1 MRHSSASVISA
12 ITKCRLCKSDRLV
25 PILDLGVHA
34 LSGVFPR
41 DPEMKL
47 TSGPLQL
54 VKCQGEGTC
63 GLVQLAHDYDLDEM
77 YGANY
82 GYRSSLN
89 RSMVRHLST
98 KVARL
103 RQRRPVGPGDVVL
116 DIGSNDGTT
125 LAQYPE
131 EVRRIGIDP
140 TAEKFRS
147 YYAKGIEIAATFFD
161 AGTFDEVA
169 RGEKARIVTSLAM
182 FYDLPE
188 PFEFVRDVARI
199 LADDGIWHL
208 EQSYLPMMLET
219 LSYDTVCHEHLEY
232 YGLSQIRWMTRRAG
246 LRIVDVETNDVN
258 GGSFAVTIAK
268 GNGDAPIVE
277 EMIAREAAL
286 DDLATYETFRTK
298 VARHRKELRALLGRL
313 ADEKKKVIG
322 FGASTKGNVLLQHC
336 GVDRTLL
343 PAIAEVNA
351 DKFGCYTPGTRIP
364 IISEEEA
371 RKSAPDVFFVLPW
384 HFRAS
389 ILAREEAFRAGG
401 GRFLF
406 PLPMIELV

>member
-1 MRHSSASVISA
+1 MDEADGAMISA

-41 DPEMKL
+41 DPETKV
-47 TSGPLQL
+47 TKGPLQL
-54 VKCQGEGTC
+54 VKCHGEAAC
-63 GLVQLAHDYDLDEM
+63 GLVQLAHDYDLGEM

-89 RSMVRHLST
+89 RSMVRHLTS
-98 KVARL
+98 KVAGL
-103 RQRRPVGPGDVVL
+103 RQRRPVAAGDVVL

-125 LAQYPE
+125 LAQYPQD
-131 EVRRIGIDP
+131 VRRIGIDP
-140 TAEKFRS
+140 TAEKFRA
-147 YYAKGIEIAATFFD
+147 YYPKGAEIAPAFFD
-161 AGTFDEVA
+161 AGTFDQIA
-169 RGEKARIVTSLAM
+169 RGEKAAIVTSIAM

-208 EQSYLPMMLET
+208 EQSYLPSMLAT

-246 LRIVDVETNDVN
+246 LRIVDVETNDIN

-268 GNGDAPIVE
+268 GRGDAPIVD
-277 EMIAREAAL
+277 EMIRREATL
-286 DDLATYETFRTK
+286 EDLATYETFRAN
-298 VARHRKELRALLGRL
+298 VARHRTELRSLLGRL

-322 FGASTKGNVLLQHC
+322 FGASTKGNVLLQYC
-336 GVDRTLL
+336 GIERTLL

-371 RKSAPDVFFVLPW
+371 RKGRPDVFFVLPW

-389 ILAREEAFRAGG
+389 ILERERAFLAGG

-406 PLPMIELV
+406 PLPTIELV

>member
-1 MRHSSASVISA
+1 MKA

-25 PILDLGVHA
+25 PILDLGVQA
-34 LSGVFPR
+34 MTGVFPR
-41 DPEMKL
+41 DPDAKL
-47 TSGPLQL
+47 TAGPLQL
-54 VKCQGEGTC
+54 VKCRGEGAC
-63 GLVQLAHDYDLDEM
+63 GLVQLAHDYDLAEM

-89 RSMVRHLST
+89 RSMVRHLSD
-98 KVARL
+98 KVAKL
-103 RQRRPVGPGDVVL
+103 RKRRPVGPGDVVL

-125 LAQYPE
+125 LAQYPDD
-131 EVRRIGIDP
+131 VRRIGIDP
-140 TAEKFRS
+140 TAEKFRA
-147 YYAKGIEIAATFFD
+147 YYPKGVEIAPTFFD
-161 AGTFDEVA
+161 AGTFEQIAGGD
-169 RGEKARIVTSLAM
+169 KARIVTSIAM

-208 EQSYLPMMLET
+208 EQSYLPSMLAT

-232 YGLSQIRWMTRRAG
+232 YGLAQLRWMTRRAG

-268 GNGDAPIVE
+268 GTGDAPIVD

-286 DDLATYETFRTK
+286 DDLATYEAFAAN
-298 VARHRKELRALLGRL
+298 VARHRAELRALLGRL
-313 ADEKKKVIG
+313 RDEKKKVVG
-322 FGASTKGNVLLQHC
+322 FGASTKGNVLLQYC
-336 GVDRTLL
+336 GIDRSLL

-351 DKFGCYTPGTRIP
+351 DKFGCFTPGTRIP
-364 IISEEEA
+364 IVSEEEA
-371 RKSAPDVFFVLPW
+371 RRERPDVFFVLPW

-389 ILAREEAFRAGG
+389 IVERERAYLAAGG
-401 GRFLF
+401 RLLF
-406 PLPMIELV
+406 PLPAIDLVGG